1 MAGDVDA
8 AQEPRGRCYNR
19 GMTRSAV
26 QAELRSRLVAAA
38 LRALEERGPEA
49 LRAREVCAEVGT
61 STQALYTFFG
71 GMPGLIEV
79 AVGEGFARLAGHVD
93 AVPEGDDPVADHL
106 VRGWAYTDWALARP
120 ALYRTMFGVTDASLR
135 HRTPVEATLAATHLA
150 GGEGRTALDVL
161 VRSVARMIDGGR
173 LRPAEPLPVARQ
185 FLASTH
191 GYVLLEI
198 AGAFGEPGSGLA
210 TAAELA
216 LNLLVGLGDSREQA
230 ERSLGAAVGVHAGLG
245 SAGSSS
251 SS

>member
-1 MAGDVDA
+1 
-8 AQEPRGRCYNR
+8 
-19 GMTRSAV
+19 MTRSAA

-61 STQALYTFFG
+61 STQALYTLFG

-93 AVPEGDDPVADHL
+93 AAPESDDPVADHL
-106 VRGWAYTDWALARP
+106 LRGWTYTDWALARP
-120 ALYRTMFGVTDASLR
+120 ALYRAMFGVTDPSLR
-135 HRTPVEATLAATHLA
+135 QRTPVEATLAATHLA
-150 GGEGRTALDVL
+150 TGDGRTALDVL
-161 VRSVARMIDGGR
+161 VRSVARMIEGGR

-198 AGAFGEPGSGLA
+198 AGAFGEPGGGLA

-216 LNLLVGLGDSREQA
+216 LNLLVGLGDSREEA
-230 ERSLGAAVGVHAGLG
+230 ERSLVAAMAAHQRLAV
-245 SAGSSS
+245 S
-251 SS
+251 

>member
-1 MAGDVDA
+1 VGVVV
-8 AQEPRGRCYNR
+8 AQGRWGRCYNR
-19 GMTRSAV
+19 VVTRSAA

-61 STQALYTFFG
+61 STQALYTLFG

-93 AVPEGDDPVADHL
+93 AAPESDDPVADHL
-106 VRGWAYTDWALARP
+106 LRGWTYTDWALARP
-120 ALYRTMFGVTDASLR
+120 ALYRAMFGVTDPSLR
-135 HRTPVEATLAATHLA
+135 QRTPVEATLAATHLA
-150 GGEGRTALDVL
+150 TGDGRTALDVL
-161 VRSVARMIDGGR
+161 VRSVARMIEGGR

-191 GYVLLEI
+191 GYVLLEP
-198 AGAFGEPGSGLA
+198 AGAFGEPGGGLA

-216 LNLLVGLGDSREQA
+216 LNLLVGLGDSREEA
-230 ERSLGAAVGVHAGLG
+230 ERSLVAAMAAHQRLAV
-245 SAGSSS
+245 S
-251 SS
+251 